1 MLVFKN
7 AIQQVNWKHLSR
19 RVVCCVAAACA
30 AVLLLPQSSALA
42 AKSVT
47 GFIIKSATTELAD
60 NVFYLHADIDYK
72 FSDSVVEALHNGV
85 PMVVVLDLELF
96 QKRGWWWWD
105 TKVASLEQR
114 YQLQYHALS
123 EQYLVT
129 NLNSGKEYTSFT
141 LHSALYGLRDV
152 DKLPVIDRQLLQR
165 DTQYNVRIRT
175 RLSTNTLPVPLR
187 MKALVSPSWWL
198 SSDWYQWR
206 LSYQPVMV
214 GDGKP

>member
-1 MLVFKN
+1 MQF
-7 AIQQVNWKHLSR
+7 ASF
-19 RVVCCVAAACA
+19 
-30 AVLLLPQSSALA
+30 LLPSPAMA
-42 AKSVT
+42 DT
-47 GFIIKSATTELAD
+47 DPGFVIKSANTELSN
-60 NVFYLHADIDYK
+60 NVYYLHADIEYA

-96 QKRGWWWWD
+96 QKRPWWWD
-105 TKVASLEQR
+105 EKVASLEQR

-152 DKLPVIDRQLLQR
+152 DKLPVIDRQLLDR
-165 DTQYNVRIRT
+165 DHEYYVRIRS

-198 SSDWYQWR
+198 SSDWYQWG
-206 LSYQPVMV
+206 LSYQPVVV
-214 GDGKP
+214 GGAKP